1 MTLNPLVAMQQLGQS
16 PWHDNIRREL
26 LTSGKLA
33 QMVADGDITGLT
45 SNPTIFEQAIANNT
59 DYDEALARL
68 ARAGRTPDAI
78 FDQLSIEDIQG
89 AADVFRPVFDRTQG
103 ADGYVSIE
111 VRPNFANNTA
121 ATVAE
126 AQRLWA
132 AVNRP
137 NLMVKIPATLEGLPA
152 IQQSIAAGVN
162 INVTLIFSLERYE
175 AVMEAYL
182 AGLEQRA
189 AAGQPIGRL
198 ASVASFF
205 VSRVDTLVDKLLEAR
220 IQAVGGAETEA
231 GRPFAALRG
240 QAAIANAK
248 LAYGRFLARFGSE
261 RWAALEAKGA
271 RKQRPLWAS
280 TSTKNP
286 AYPDIYYVEALIG
299 PDTVD
304 TLPPATILAY
314 KDHGRPQAR
323 LAAGLEEAARTIEQL
338 EAFGIRM
345 AEVTHK
351 LEVDGVASFTKSF
364 ETLMQVVAARRAAVL
379 AGDRQALTLPAGP
392 LRAAVRA
399 AQAALT
405 QAEFG
410 KRLWKKDSTLW
421 KPDAPAHQAE
431 IRIRLGWL
439 DVFTTMQG
447 RLDEMTACAQAAQRA
462 GFTHAL
468 LCGMGGSSLAPEVLR
483 ETFGLAPGYLDLA
496 VLDSTDPAAVLAAE
510 ARSDPA
516 RTLYI
521 IASKSGSTTEP
532 NAFFKYFWE
541 KVKALKGDQA
551 GDNFIAITDPG
562 TAMERTAAEHRFR
575 KVFLNPPEIGG
586 RYSALSFFGLAPAA
600 LMGIDV
606 ARLLAGAAEMAQA
619 CGAGV
624 PALQNPGLTL
634 GAALGALAQAGRD
647 KLTFLMPPALSTVG
661 YWIEHLIAEST
672 GKEGVGILPVEGER
686 PAAPPAYGRD
696 RVFVSLKLAGARANA
711 TDRAAAALAA
721 ARQPVIRIT
730 LPDRYALG
738 GEFLKW
744 EIATAAAGWVLSI
757 DPFDQ
762 PNVQE
767 SKDNTVRLL
776 DTWQAQGALPDPG
789 GALSAAAPD
798 FAAQLVKHLARARRG
813 DYVALT
819 AYIERTPARE
829 KLLRDLQ
836 AAVRDRTGRAVTI
849 GYGPRFLHS
858 TGQLHKGGANTGV
871 FVQFTAHDPQ
881 DAPVPGE
888 PYSFS
893 VRTQAQAL
901 GDYEALLTHQRRA
914 LRVALGDNI
923 EGGLRKALA
932 AVRTP
937 AAPAK
942 KAAKKAGAKN
952 VPNKKSAKPAPNKK
966 TASKKGAKRPAKPKA
981 NGKPTRQPAKVGR

>member
-1 MTLNPLVAMQQLGQS
+1 MAQNPLVAMQQLGQS

-33 QMVADGDITGLT
+33 KMVADGDITGLT

-59 DYDEALARL
+59 DYDEALAGL
-68 ARAGRTPDAI
+68 TRAGADADAI

-103 ADGYVSIE
+103 GDGYVSIE
-111 VRPNFANNTA
+111 VRPNFANDTA

-152 IQQSIAAGVN
+152 IQQSIAAGLN

-189 AAGQPIGRL
+189 AAGQPIGSI

-205 VSRVDTLVDKLLEAR
+205 VSRVDSLVDKLLDER
-220 IQAVGGAETEA
+220 IQSVGADTEA
-231 GRPFAALRG
+231 AKPFAALRG

-248 LAYGRFLARFGSE
+248 LAYGRFLGRFGNE
-261 RWAALEAKGA
+261 RWAALDAQGA
-271 RKQRPLWAS
+271 RNQRPLWAS
-280 TSTKNP
+280 TSTTNP
-286 AYPDIYYVEALIG
+286 AYPDVYYVEALIG

-304 TLPPATILAY
+304 TLPPATITAY
-314 KDHGRPQAR
+314 KDHGKPAAR
-323 LAAGLEEAARTIEQL
+323 LAEGLDDAAKVIEQL
-338 EAFGIRM
+338 EEYGIHM
-345 AEVTHK
+345 DEVTHK
-351 LEVDGVASFTKSF
+351 LEVDGVASFSKSF
-364 ETLMQVVAARRAAVL
+364 VTLMQVVAARRAAVL
-379 AGDRQALTLPAGP
+379 ASDRQVVTLPAGP
-392 LRAAVRA
+392 LRAAVSD

-405 QAEFG
+405 KADFG
-410 KRLWKKDSTLW
+410 KRLWKKDATLW
-421 KPDAPAHQAE
+421 KPDAETHQKE
-431 IRIRLGWL
+431 IKIRLGWL
-439 DVFTTMQG
+439 DVFTAMQG
-447 RLDEMTACAQAAQRA
+447 RVEEMTAFAQEAQRA

-483 ETFGLAPGYLDLA
+483 ETFGVAPGYLDLA

-516 RTLYI
+516 HTLYI

-532 NAFFKYFWE
+532 NAFFKHFWE

-562 TAMERTAAEHRFR
+562 TAMERTATEHRFR

-600 LMGIDV
+600 LMGLDV

-624 PALQNPGLTL
+624 PAVQNPGLTL

-647 KLTFLMPPALSTVG
+647 KVTFLTPPALSTVG
-661 YWIEHLIAEST
+661 YWIEQLVAEST

-686 PAAPPAYGRD
+686 SAAPQAYGRD
-696 RVFVSLKLAGARANA
+696 RVFVSLALAGARTTGA
-711 TDRAAAALAA
+711 DRAAADLAA
-721 ARQPVIRIT
+721 AKHPVIAIT
-730 LPDRYALG
+730 LPDVYALG
-738 GEFLKW
+738 GEMLKW
-744 EIATAAAGWVLSI
+744 EIATAAAGWVLGI

-776 DTWQAQGALPDPG
+776 KAQQEAGALPDPG
-789 GALSAAAPD
+789 GALSVAAPD
-798 FAAQLVKHLARARRG
+798 FAAKLLKHLARAKRG

-819 AYIERTPARE
+819 AYIARTPARE

-836 AAVRDRTGRAVTI
+836 AAIRDRTGRAVTI

-858 TGQLHKGGANTGV
+858 TGQLHKGGANNGV
-871 FVQFTAHDPQ
+871 FVQFTADDAQ

-893 VRTQAQAL
+893 VLKQAQAL
-901 GDYEALLTHQRRA
+901 GDYEALLTHKRRA
-914 LRVALGDNI
+914 LRVALGGNLDS
-923 EGGLRKALA
+923 GLRKALA
-932 AVRTP
+932 AVRAP
-937 AAPAK
+937 AAPAPKAAGKKTTK
-942 KAAKKAGAKN
+942 KAAKKNAAGKPAAS
-952 VPNKKSAKPAPNKK
+952 KKSAKQPAAKK
-966 TASKKGAKRPAKPKA
+966 AAAKRP
-981 NGKPTRQPAKVGR
+981 TRKPAKGGR